1 MSKKTI
7 STGKMWLLGGAA
19 ALIAAAAPM
28 AAQAAPYAFASN
40 QISGLSITGNFTP
53 GGTQETSA
61 TATAFFGGVIA
72 PNSSTANGTVGLPLD
87 INTAFIGG
95 NAGTFGENNF
105 TANGPAG
112 FSGSRADASIGGGG
126 AGTVTVRNVAETGGN
141 LAGQATGQNTSTINI
156 TVLSGGGP
164 LTLSLTDQIRLIAS
178 TAALQGETANATV
191 TNTFE
196 VRAGTSPVGSNPI
209 FTFSPDD
216 INRNV
221 GSAAGSP
228 PLADTGLQ
236 SFTYT
241 TTTPSLIAGQTYTIS
256 LRSIASVTTT
266 VGVAVP
272 EPMSLALF
280 GMGLAGLGLVRRR
293 KA

>member
-178 TAALQGETANATV
+178 TAALQRRDRECDGLEHL
-191 TNTFE
+191 
-196 VRAGTSPVGSNPI
+196 R
-209 FTFSPDD
+209 
-216 INRNV
+216 
-221 GSAAGSP
+221 SARGH
-228 PLADTGLQ
+228 L
-236 SFTYT
+236 
-241 TTTPSLIAGQTYTIS
+241 AGQVQPDGF
-256 LRSIASVTTT
+256 LWPGRRSIERRLHGRQSRPASRIP
-266 VGVAVP
+266 ACR
-272 EPMSLALF
+272 S
-280 GMGLAGLGLVRRR
+280 RCR
-293 KA
+293 